1 MKTPEARREG
11 HPVPIRVR
19 ARTKVL
25 YAAMIATLSCGSAHA
40 AEINYQ
46 FEFQGLHSNNLN
58 LSEDNQAPET
68 VLIPRLLFNVKQ
80 EGSAVKVQARGM
92 VERVNYMDNTFPDET
107 RGEFAGQLNWSVFPG
122 RMNFVM
128 EDYYSLEPI
137 SIRDGRYPGNLQQV
151 NVFLAGP
158 TFFARMGDVTRLQ
171 VDLRGANSNAEVT
184 QGLDSRRYS
193 AAAALQR
200 EFSSTSR
207 ASINLEGSKAKFD
220 APTVVDYTS
229 KDVFLRYEHDFSDGL
244 YEIDLGRSRLDR
256 DLASDASTT
265 IVRAS
270 VQWQPS
276 PRSRFR
282 VRARQEFT
290 DDVEDLIVRLS
301 DPEEALIPDLADSA
315 TASPGVY
322 RGRLA
327 EVDYRFSGDR
337 LVLRLR
343 PRYARK
349 LFIDFPQ
356 NNRVERGVFVSAEYR
371 LRPRL
376 TVFAQG
382 LEQKREFLTQEERVD
397 KDHVY
402 SLGVNY
408 QMTRH
413 LSWEAEVD
421 RNVRDSTLSDP
432 RYRENAV
439 QFTIIWKR

>member
-1 MKTPEARREG
+1 M
-11 HPVPIRVR
+11 
-19 ARTKVL
+19 
-25 YAAMIATLSCGSAHA
+25 AMIATLSCASAHA
-40 AEINYQ
+40 VEINYQ
-46 FEFQGLHSNNLN
+46 FELQGLHSNNLN

-68 VLIPRLLFNVKQ
+68 VVMPRLRFDVKQ
-80 EGSAVKVQARGM
+80 EGSAVRLQARGM
-92 VERVNYMDNTFPDET
+92 VERLHYMDNTFPDES
-107 RGEFAGQLNWSVFPG
+107 RGEFAGQLNWSLFPG
-122 RMNFVM
+122 RMNFVA

-171 VDLRGANSNAEVT
+171 VDLRGADSNAEVT
-184 QGLDSRRYS
+184 TGLDSRRYS

-220 APTVVDYTS
+220 VPTVVDYTL
-229 KDVFLRYEHDFSDGL
+229 KDGFVRYEHSFTDGL
-244 YEIDLGRSRLDR
+244 YEIDLGHSRLDR
-256 DLASDASTT
+256 DLAPDASIT
-265 IVRAS
+265 IARAT
-270 VQWQPS
+270 VQWQPD
-276 PRSRFR
+276 PRNR
-282 VRARQEFT
+282 VRLRARQEFT
-290 DDVEDLIVRLS
+290 DDVEDLVVRLS

-315 TASPGVY
+315 AASPGVY

-356 NNRVERGVFVSAEYR
+356 NDRVERGVFLSAEYR
-371 LRPRL
+371 VRPRL
-376 TVFAQG
+376 TVFFQG
-382 LEQKREFLTQEERVD
+382 LEQKREFLTQENRVD

-402 SLGVNY
+402 GLGVNY

-432 RYRENAV
+432 RYRESAV

>member
-1 MKTPEARREG
+1 MKTPEARRER
-11 HPVPIRVR
+11 PPSPIRTR

-25 YAAMIATLSCGSAHA
+25 CAAIFATLSCGSAHA
-40 AEINYQ
+40 VEINYQ
-46 FEFQGLHSNNLN
+46 FELQGLHSNNLN

-68 VLIPRLLFNVKQ
+68 VLIPRLRFDVKQ
-80 EGSAVKVQARGM
+80 QGSAVKLQARGM
-92 VERVNYMDNTFPDET
+92 VERVHYMDNTFPDET
-107 RGEFAGQLNWSVFPG
+107 RGEFAGQLNWTLFPG
-122 RMNFVM
+122 RMNFVA

-137 SIRDGRYPGNLQQV
+137 SIRDGRYPGNLQQI

-171 VDLRGANSNAEVT
+171 VDLRGADSNAQVT
-184 QGLDSRRYS
+184 RGLTSRRYS

-200 EFSSTSR
+200 ELSSTSR
-207 ASINLEGSKAKFD
+207 VSINLEGSKAKFD
-220 APTVVDYTS
+220 VPTVVDYTL
-229 KDVFLRYEHDFSDGL
+229 KQGFVRYEHSFTDGL

-256 DLASDASTT
+256 DLAPDASTT
-265 IVRAS
+265 IARATL
-270 VQWQPS
+270 QWQPD
-276 PRSRFR
+276 PRNRFR
-282 VRARQEFT
+282 LRARQEFT
-290 DDVEDLIVRLS
+290 DDVEDLVVRLS

-315 TASPGVY
+315 AASPGVY

-327 EVDYRFSGDR
+327 ELDYRFSGDR

-349 LFIDFPQ
+349 IFIDFPQ
-356 NNRVERGVFVSAEYR
+356 NNRVERGVFMSAEYR

-376 TVFAQG
+376 TLFVQG

-397 KDHVY
+397 RDHVY

-421 RNVRDSTLSDP
+421 RNVRDSNLSDP

>member
-1 MKTPEARREG
+1 MKTPESR
-11 HPVPIRVR
+11 R
-19 ARTKVL
+19 ARHPSPFQARAKVL
-25 YAAMIATLSCGSAHA
+25 YAAIIATLSCGGVHA

-46 FEFQGLHSNNLN
+46 FELQGLHSNNLN

-68 VLIPRLLFNVKQ
+68 VVMPRLRFDIKQ
-80 EGSAVKVQARGM
+80 EGSALKLQARGK
-92 VERVNYMDNTFPDET
+92 VERLHYMDNTFPDET

-122 RMNFVM
+122 RMNFVA

-137 SIRDGRYPGNLQQV
+137 SIRDGRYPGNVQQV

-158 TFFARMGDVTRLQ
+158 TFFMRMGDVTRLQ
-171 VDLRGANSNAEVT
+171 VDLRGADSNAEVT
-184 QGLDSRRYS
+184 TGLDSKRFS
-193 AAAALQR
+193 AAAALQH
-200 EFSSTSR
+200 ELSSTSR
-207 ASINLEGSKAKFD
+207 ASINLEGAKARFD
-220 APTVVDYTS
+220 VPTVVDYTL
-229 KDVFLRYEHDFSDGL
+229 KDGFVRYEHSFSDGL
-244 YEIDLGRSRLDR
+244 YQIDLGRSRLDR
-256 DLASDASTT
+256 ELAADHSITVA
-265 IVRAS
+265 RAY
-270 VQWQPS
+270 VQWQPT
-276 PRSRFR
+276 PRNRFR
-282 VRARQEFT
+282 VKARQEFT
-290 DDVEDLIVRLS
+290 DDIEDLVVRMS
-301 DPEEALIPDLADSA
+301 DPEEALIPDLADSIA
-315 TASPGVY
+315 TSPGVY

-327 EVDYRFSGDR
+327 ELDYRFSGDR

-356 NNRVERGVFVSAEYR
+356 NDRVERGIFLTADYR

-376 TVFAQG
+376 TVFFQG
-382 LEQKREFLTQEERVD
+382 LEQKREFLTSENRVD
-397 KDHVY
+397 NDHIY
-402 SLGVNY
+402 ALGVTY